1 MEKVICTNRMTNE
14 EVLHRVNEKRNIL
27 PTVKGGSLSGLGT
40 SCLIKLIIE
49 REIERDIKWR
59 EDEGKRK

>member
-1 MEKVICTNRMTNE
+1 MTNE
-14 EVLHRVNEKRNIL
+14 EVLHRVNEKINIL

-49 REIERDIKWR
+49 REIERDIKGR